1 MSPANSEEHYWQQ
14 LKEQHMLD
22 PDGIYLNTGS
32 FGSQPRRVFESLLE
46 GLRTIEAD
54 PTFQPR
60 GAHRALQRARASSFS
75 NKSRK
80 IGSRCTWVATRIRWR
95 E

>member
-22 PDGIYLNTGS
+22 PDRIYLNTGS
-32 FGSQPRRVFESLLE
+32 FGSQSRRVFECLLE

-54 PTFQPR
+54 STFNHGLLSEQVDAAR
-60 GAHRALQRARASSFS
+60 GRLAAFLNAPDEDFA
-75 NKSRK
+75 
-80 IGSRCTWVATRIRWR
+80 
-95 E
+95 